1 MGREI
6 VEFEFIGLEM
16 NKIGKSR
23 CSEANKF
30 EFKFKGLEM
39 NKIEKAR

>member
-1 MGREI
+1 MERQI
-6 VEFEFIGLEM
+6 VKFEFKGLEM

-30 EFKFKGLEM
+30 EFEFKGLEM